1 MVACLLGTGSGI
13 AQTVAAD
20 DPAAVVLDPAYS
32 GRQVDTADLIIPT
45 AQEVIVDVPSA
56 FYAARHQRG
65 EINGLRYV
73 LFPDGSGKVMQLDE
87 GRSVLFRLEC
97 SMGVSCS
104 IVDKNGHAEVVP
116 AIGAAKPDL
125 PANPQ
130 GKALA
135 HFLAEWVLAGTGE
148 PPLGKPA
155 EVEVVEQVAMPDP
168 VEAEAEEEEKATV
181 TAGRD
186 QMVDEPEQ
194 VEAGPVVSIDKAP
207 VGSQSLPT
215 AKPQPRQTQ
224 TAMVECPE
232 GSDCA
237 KGPPKQVQ
245 PIPAREVKH
254 QPVKP
259 KRQHIRKAV
268 VSVAP
273 SPKKGVKVSSTEER
287 ETFFERI
294 NLSCSITG
302 SVTLRYKNHS
312 SGSERFG
319 KPRASLGCGA
329 RLTEKLSLRVT
340 AIGYGDKHEKSPS
353 DADFTY
359 ALTYRA
365 TEKITLSYSNY
376 SARFDSGDTAI
387 DSLTSGTFRASY
399 RLPKI
404 KLPNDK
410 TMGCSAS
417 LGLPN
422 IKEKTVN
429 LRCSYAVTD
438 RFRISGTAYAYFAGE
453 QEPWD
458 PDFAYTASYLINDDW
473 SVTYSNYAN
482 NRFFWNESSGPGE
495 GLLGGTMSL
504 TYKFKF

>member
-1 MVACLLGTGSGI
+1 M
-13 AQTVAAD
+13 AQSVVSD
-20 DPAAVVLDPAYS
+20 DPAAAIPDSVYS
-32 GRQVDTADLIIPT
+32 GAQVDTADLVIPT

-97 SMGVSCS
+97 SKGVSCS

-116 AIGAAKPDL
+116 ATGASKPVL

-130 GKALA
+130 GRALA
-135 HFLAEWVLAGTGE
+135 QFLAEWILAGTGE
-148 PPLGKPA
+148 PPLEEPA
-155 EVEVVEQVAMPDP
+155 EVEAVEQVTMP
-168 VEAEAEEEEKATV
+168 VLAEAETEEEKTIV
-181 TAGRD
+181 TGG
-186 QMVDEPEQ
+186 PEQ
-194 VEAGPVVSIDKAP
+194 VEDGQEQAEVGPVVSEDEAP
-207 VGSQSLPT
+207 VVSQDLPT
-215 AKPQPRQTQ
+215 TQAQTTQPRTTQ
-224 TAMVECPE
+224 AQSAMVECPE
-232 GSDCA
+232 GGDCT

-245 PIPAREVKH
+245 PMPRREVKH

-259 KRQHIRKAV
+259 KKQQIRKAV
-268 VSVAP
+268 ASAAP
-273 SPKKGVKVSSTEER
+273 PPKKAVKVSPPEER

-359 ALTYRA
+359 AITYRA
-365 TEKITLSYSNY
+365 TKKITLSYSNY
-376 SARFDSGDTAI
+376 SARFDNGDTAI

-410 TMGCSAS
+410 TIGCSAS

-429 LRCSYAVTD
+429 LTCSYAVTD
-438 RFRISGTAYAYFAGE
+438 RFRISGTAYGYFAGE

-458 PDFAYTASYLINDDW
+458 ADFAYTASYRINDDW

-495 GLLGGTMSL
+495 GIWGGTVSL
-504 TYKFKF
+504 TYRFKF